1 MSNQGALSKNSNPNM
16 DEMEKKVDKL
26 IKKFADVPDAKY
38 RIIKELQEDYKDDE
52 VKDAILNR
60 YQDKLEKVKR
70 VAEKIK
76 IKLVAKFPGLNVK
89 DYIKKLA
96 PYKSKYNITDSEMNL
111 VIGLLFRTS
120 PITNSIEFD

>member
-38 RIIKELQEDYKDDE
+38 RIIKELQEEYKDDE

-60 YQDKLEKVKR
+60 
-70 VAEKIK
+70 
-76 IKLVAKFPGLNVK
+76 
-89 DYIKKLA
+89 
-96 PYKSKYNITDSEMNL
+96 
-111 VIGLLFRTS
+111 
-120 PITNSIEFD
+120 